1 MENLSSSFHHYTTIT
16 LYIIFKKGERGGG
29 CNTYSLNHVY
39 KNLNSTWSLSCSNFL
54 PMQVHKKSIV
64 ITFKHSQ
71 KQWFLEKPTLLAV
84 QPKTFPF
91 SKFTS
96 WQKFIHKFV
105 NTTYIGCN
113 SSNKNAI
120 RDDCAIFWCM
130 STTKRCR
137 WWGCWWRNVSR
148 WRLQTEN
155 ISHFHHNATLA
166 MSNQVLPTMT

>member
-1 MENLSSSFHHYTTIT
+1 M
-16 LYIIFKKGERGGG
+16 
-29 CNTYSLNHVY
+29 Y
-39 KNLNSTWSLSCSNFL
+39 KNLNSSWSLSCSNFL
-54 PMQVHKKSIV
+54 PMQVHILWLLSNILRNNDFCKKNQPS
-64 ITFKHSQ
+64 
-71 KQWFLEKPTLLAV
+71 LLAV
-84 QPKTFPF
+84 QAKTFPF

-96 WQKFIHKFV
+96 WQKFIRKFV

-148 WRLQTEN
+148 WRLQTDSSQCNFSDEQSSS
-155 ISHFHHNATLA
+155 SHNDIAFKRHLYFYH
-166 MSNQVLPTMT
+166 S